1 MANMATFSLAAII
14 LFVVP
19 GPAVLYIVTRSISQ
33 GRTAGLV
40 SVLGIHSGSLV
51 HIAAAVAGLTTLLA
65 NSATAFSIVR
75 WTGAAYL
82 IWLGVRAFSERER
95 DQADFSERATAV
107 PLRKVFTQGI
117 VVNLLNPK
125 TAVFFVAFVPQFID
139 PTRSAAPQI
148 LALGALFVLL
158 GAASD
163 GMYAM
168 VAGTLGDRLGR
179 SRGWGATRRWVSGTM
194 YLGLG
199 VTAALAGGDVS
210 E

>member
-1 MANMATFSLAAII
+1 MPDAANMAAFSVAAII

-40 SVLGIHSGSLV
+40 SVIRIHSGSLV

-65 NSATAFSIVR
+65 ASATAFSVVR
-75 WTGAAYL
+75 WAGAAYL
-82 IWLGVRAFSERER
+82 IWLGIRAFSEKEH
-95 DQADFSERATAV
+95 DHANFSGRATAV

-117 VVNLLNPK
+117 VLNLLNPK

-139 PTRSAAPQI
+139 PTRSATPQI

-163 GMYAM
+163 GTYAM
-168 VAGTLGDRLGR
+168 VAGTLGAHHPI
-179 SRGWGATRRWVSGTM
+179 RGTAHQIGFGTHQP
-194 YLGLG
+194 LSKAPHHL
-199 VTAALAGGDVS
+199 T
-210 E
+210 